1 MALSQAFKNSRKPAR
16 LPIEIF
22 VGGDGQS
29 FQRNWQIKEGTTD
42 VNLAGVTV
50 RAEIRTLDDALLAT
64 MTGTVTVEAEGR
76 IQVAL
81 TREAADA
88 IAWPDDGPITA
99 ARAIRARWHVAL
111 DDGATVTPIITGDVW
126 VTR

>member
-1 MALSQAFKNSRKPAR
+1 MALSQAFKNSKKPAR

-29 FQRNWQIKEGTTD
+29 FQPNWQIKEGGTAVDLT
-42 VNLAGVTV
+42 GVTV
-50 RAEIRTLDDALLAT
+50 RAEIRTLDDSLLAV
-64 MTGTVTVEAEGR
+64 MAGSVTVAAEGR

-88 IAWPDDGPITA
+88 ISWPEDGPLTGL
-99 ARAIRARWHVAL
+99 RSIRARWHVAL
-111 DDGATVTPIITGDVW
+111 DDGVTVTPIVTGDVW
-126 VTR
+126 ASR